1 MEMVHLVRKQL
12 LEFKV
17 YTSAANKESG
27 GNGAVGG
34 AVFDG
39 QPVRWKRPVFWVMKV
54 NCDGAWCAKTCKG
67 GYGWIMR
74 DFAGLLQVA
83 GGEGGLFFNTA
94 AMAEAAAIRAALLVC
109 LELGYVDVEI
119 ESDSQVII
127 TMLNGKYGV
136 DATLECYIHDI
147 GQLVSQ
153 LQGVRFGFVKWKGN
167 AAVHV
172 VASYVASHEGVFHW
186 NTIGPE
192 FVFNVLAKD
201 VNIPIQI

>member
-1 MEMVHLVRKQL
+1 MWRIWKSRNDMLFREVSHDPMEMVRLVRKQQ
-12 LEFKV
+12 LEFK
-17 YTSAANKESG
+17 
-27 GNGAVGG
+27 
-34 AVFDG
+34 
-39 QPVRWKRPVFWVMKV
+39 PVRWKRPVFWVMKV
-54 NCDGAWCAKTCKG
+54 NCDGAWWAKTCKG
-67 GYGWIMR
+67 GYGWVMR

-147 GQLVSQ
+147 GRLVSQ
-153 LQGVRFGFVKWKGN
+153 LQGGRFGFVKWKGN
-167 AAVHV
+167 AAAYV
-172 VASYVASHEGVFHW
+172 VASYVASWRCLPLGCY
-186 NTIGPE
+186 
-192 FVFNVLAKD
+192 
-201 VNIPIQI
+201 